1 MVPTTMKLICAI
13 LLPVVFAARVHRIK
27 LNKLPAANH
36 NSELEASGSGFL
48 VDGHYR
54 TDDDL
59 FWAQRGHGVPLTN
72 FMNGQYYAEIQ
83 LGTPPQT
90 FKVLL
95 DTGSSNLWVP
105 SAGCTSVPCQLH
117 TKYISSKSTSY
128 KANGSTIAIKYELGS
143 IEGFVSNDMLDI
155 GGLKI
160 HNQDFVEA
168 TKENG
173 LTLAFAKF
181 DGILGLAYN
190 TISANRIVPPFYNM
204 IAQGLVDK
212 PVFSVRL
219 GSDDD
224 GGEVTLGGIDEGA
237 YTGTIQYV
245 PVRRRGYWEVAFD
258 VFTFDGENLDLEN
271 TGAIID
277 TSTSFIIVPVDVA
290 EMVNAQ
296 IGARKSWN
304 GQYVVQCDRISSLP
318 DVSFTFGGKRFPLA
332 ASDYILDVQGI
343 CISSFVG
350 TDIDVGGPLWVIG
363 DVFLRKYFTVYDLGR
378 NAVGFATAK

>member
-1 MVPTTMKLICAI
+1 MKLICAI
-13 LLPVVFAARVHRIK
+13 LLPVVFAARVHRVK

-59 FWAQRGHGVPLTN
+59 FWVQRDHGVPLTN

-95 DTGSSNLWVP
+95 DTTSSNLWVP
-105 SAGCTSVPCQLH
+105 STGCTSIPCRLH
-117 TKYISSKSTSY
+117 ARYISSASTSY
-128 KANGSTIAIKYELGS
+128 KANGSTIAIPHATGDL
-143 IEGFVSNDMLDI
+143 INGFVSTDI
-155 GGLKI
+155 LAIGDLKI

-168 TKENG
+168 TKEDG
-173 LTLAFAKF
+173 MALALAKF

-190 TISANRIVPPFYNM
+190 TISVNGIVPPFYNM
-204 IAQGLVDK
+204 IAQDLIDE

-224 GGEVTLGGIDEGA
+224 GGEVTLGGIDQGA

-245 PVRRRGYWEVAFD
+245 PVRRRGVWEVELGA
-258 VFTFDGENLDLEN
+258 FTFDGDNLDLEN
-271 TGAIID
+271 TGAVID
-277 TSTSFIIVPVDVA
+277 TRTSFIVLPIDIA
-290 EMVNAQ
+290 EMVHTQ
-296 IGARKSWN
+296 IGAQKSLN
-304 GQYVVQCDRISSLP
+304 GQYFVDCEQIPALP
-318 DVSFTFGGKRFPLA
+318 DVSFTFGGKKYPLK
-332 ASDYILDVQGI
+332 ASDYIVKVAGM
-343 CISSFVG
+343 CMSSFKG
-350 TDIDVGGPLWVIG
+350 KDINDTGGSLWLMG
-363 DVFLRKYFTVYDLGR
+363 
-378 NAVGFATAK
+378 